1 MCRDIALTR
10 SSSLLS
16 MDDNMFHISFESGIL
31 EDPAATPPESTHKYT
46 KPLSECKSTPDDIQ
60 IFFEKGDPVKVVVP
74 GWKLLHT
81 LIYKGFSCSQ
91 RWICLHEIS
100 LVSLLVRLDCIR
112 WCAQVLNV
120 GTKEEASTPA
130 TILKLLNRLGG
141 VHSIGRI
148 DIVENRFVSAQH
160 KFGIPIAFL
169 ILGRRC
175 LCFFAKEGR
184 GDLSRNREPCP

>member
-1 MCRDIALTR
+1 
-10 SSSLLS
+10 

-60 IFFEKGDPVKVVVP
+60 IFFEKGDPVKV
-74 GWKLLHT
+74 
-81 LIYKGFSCSQ
+81 
-91 RWICLHEIS
+91 
-100 LVSLLVRLDCIR
+100 
-112 WCAQVLNV
+112 LNL

-175 LCFFAKEGR
+175 LCFLCKRMKRRPFKK
-184 GDLSRNREPCP
+184 P